1 MLGSLDNAL
10 KNQTNWLMPIGVR
23 ECNLNIQDSS
33 SLLRLTVLDGS
44 NFCVHH
50 FNTENIM
57 CVWLCPS
64 LLKCR
69 DTGVIIPSFCAEA
82 LCSYIRFLMA
92 LLVSPT

>member
-1 MLGSLDNAL
+1 
-10 KNQTNWLMPIGVR
+10 
-23 ECNLNIQDSS
+23 
-33 SLLRLTVLDGS
+33 
-44 NFCVHH
+44 
-50 FNTENIM
+50 M